1 MIQTR
6 QLFGANS
13 LGMDTV
19 DFNDSPTCCKTCWIL
34 LQGCQAICKGKSGA
48 FFRVVDACE
57 RLKLLCKLHSTL
69 REKLSLEPSRTD
81 AFITKLRW
89 KRTLRSAD
97 RTLTHRQSHQQALQ
111 ALGRQFFL
119 LQLRQLGRGAG
130 TLSSPRACGQPS
142 VPEACSEVCSAAR
155 RESAEGACMHARR
168 SAQSLELS
176 KLMSG

>member
-1 MIQTR
+1 MIHTR

-19 DFNDSPTCCKTCWIL
+19 VFNDSPTCCKTCWIL
-34 LQGCQAICKGKSGA
+34 LQGCQAICKSKSGA
-48 FFRVVDACE
+48 FVRVVDACE

-111 ALGRQFFL
+111 ALDWEGSSFCCSYVSWAEVLARCPRQGHVASPVC
-119 LQLRQLGRGAG
+119 LRLAASFAP
-130 TLSSPRACGQPS
+130 LRAESRQ
-142 VPEACSEVCSAAR
+142 
-155 RESAEGACMHARR
+155 REPACMPGEALKA
-168 SAQSLELS
+168 SNSVN
-176 KLMSG
+176 